1 MSFGKKS
8 KNKEGVEVEDEFDES
23 LPSAEVKKD
32 EDANVVVV
40 STVDPMKLVSITPRI
55 DSNNGHLQ
63 ATIGGTTYVFQDGEP
78 CNVPLDVKRQL
89 KERGFCLQQKLRSN
103 TRGNLLPRVPFLL
116 SRWRLLWA
124 VSTSCRN
131 FVEESRTLGAM
142 SARSA

>member
-8 KNKEGVEVEDEFDES
+8 KNKEGAEVEDELDES
-23 LPSAEVKKD
+23 LPSAEVKKAED
-32 EDANVVVV
+32 EAVIVV
-40 STVDPMKLVSITPRI
+40 STVDPMKMVSITPRI
-55 DSNNGHLQ
+55 DGNNGFLQ
-63 ATIGGTTYVFQDGEP
+63 CTIGGKTYIFQDGESV
-78 CNVPLDVKRQL
+78 NAPLDVKRQL
-89 KERGFCLQQKLRSN
+89 KERGFCLQQSFRSN

-131 FVEESRTLGAM
+131 FVAESRTLGAM